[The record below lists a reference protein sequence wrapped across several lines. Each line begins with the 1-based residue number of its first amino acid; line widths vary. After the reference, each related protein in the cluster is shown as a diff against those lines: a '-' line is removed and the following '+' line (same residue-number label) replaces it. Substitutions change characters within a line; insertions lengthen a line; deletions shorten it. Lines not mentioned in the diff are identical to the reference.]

1 MTVIAYQDALN
12 KLRQEARRR
21 RQAALLREASRPRQH
36 ATMPR
41 PHYEAQ
47 KPPIKMVVS
56 EWYTDELANQAR
68 IIKPHD

>member
-21 RQAALLREASRPRQH
+21 RQAALLREASRLRQH

-41 PHYEAQ
+41 PHYEAP
-47 KPPIKMVVS
+47 KPQIKMVVS
-56 EWYTDELANQAR
+56 EWYTDEPGNQAR
-68 IIKPHD
+68 IIKTHD

>member
-21 RQAALLREASRPRQH
+21 RQAALLREASRLRQH

-41 PHYEAQ
+41 PHYEAP
-47 KPPIKMVVS
+47 KPQIKMVVS
-56 EWYTDELANQAR
+56 EWYTDELGNQAR
-68 IIKPHD
+68 IIKTHD